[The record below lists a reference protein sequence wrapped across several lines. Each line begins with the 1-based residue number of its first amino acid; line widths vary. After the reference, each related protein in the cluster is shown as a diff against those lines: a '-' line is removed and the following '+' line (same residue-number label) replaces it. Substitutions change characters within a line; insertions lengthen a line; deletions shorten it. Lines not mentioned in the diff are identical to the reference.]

1 MKTCLCDLTFLN
13 TGRPSCMPMQ
23 DAARKLILV
32 PLAQADGTLNR
43 ITLADTFDKAYVDA
57 AINNADPYQ
66 RWYPIGNLLN
76 VEDVR
81 GDDVVET
88 FEDGTSAK
96 VQDAP
101 GTFTAIIINQTP
113 DYLRKIISWGCT
125 TFGAYVVDKQGNL
138 IGDTVTDPLY
148 MAPLPINSATWS
160 PKYIK
165 TTDTTVP
172 KVQLNFEWR
181 QDFTDDQLGM
191 VLASEFSGIDLLDIA
206 GLVDLYGAVS
216 NEATTGFTMTITTDY
231 GSAKTRAKVSG
242 LVAADF
248 DLNELTPTPGAEPFT
263 VVESAD
269 GVYDFTITTP
279 ASSTETF
286 ALGIDAATL
295 GYDDT
300 YLVSETITIP

>member
-1 MKTCLCDLTFLN
+1 
-13 TGRPSCMPMQ
+13 MPMQ

-43 ITLADTFDKAYVDA
+43 ILLSDTLDKAYVDA

-66 RWYPIGNLLN
+66 RWYPVGNLLN

-96 VQDAP
+96 VQDAI
-101 GTFTAIIINQTP
+101 GTFAGIIINQTP

-138 IGDTVTDPLY
+138 IGDSVTDPLY
-148 MAPLPINSATWS
+148 LAPLPINSATWS

-191 VLASEFSGIDLLDIA
+191 LLASEFSGIDLLDIT

-269 GVYDFTITTP
+269 GVYDFTFTTP
-279 ASSTETF
+279 ATGGDTF
-286 ALGIDAATL
+286 GLGIDSATL

-300 YLVSETITIP
+300 NLVNVTITA